1 MTKAMDGYD
10 ASADTNGNLEKAMSV
25 IKCRLLIIGFDSDWL
40 YPPQRG
46 KDIQLAGMK
55 ANVSC
60 TYVILPG
67 EQGHDSF
74 LFAADK
80 YDGIINTF
88 IESR

>member
-10 ASADTNGNLEKAMSV
+10 ASENAGGDLEKAMSV
-25 IKCRLLIIGFDSDWL
+25 IKCRLLIVGFDSDWL

-55 ANVSC
+55 ANVNC
-60 TYVILPG
+60 TYINLPG

-80 YDGIINTF
+80 YNQIINTF
-88 IESR
+88 IES

>member
-1 MTKAMDGYD
+1 
-10 ASADTNGNLEKAMSV
+10 MSV

-74 LFAADK
+74 LFSADK

>member
-1 MTKAMDGYD
+1 
-10 ASADTNGNLEKAMSV
+10 
-25 IKCRLLIIGFDSDWL
+25 
-40 YPPQRG
+40 
-46 KDIQLAGMK
+46 MK

-80 YDGIINTF
+80 YNGIINTF
-88 IESR
+88 IESQ